1 MKQVIIMDKPAIKKF
16 AIWARN
22 KLIAD
27 TKYRAGLVG
36 VTETAVAEPLP
47 QSNENVQFFDVGLP
61 QPYRIEDDAVTQRQR
76 FVAELNKET
85 AKQGSYTA
93 AYQTVVD
100 KVAYTWFNRLIA
112 VRYMEVN
119 DLLPSR
125 TRVLSSA
132 DGRAE
137 PQIVTSPFDAVLD
150 YSPAEQQQIV
160 TLKNDN
166 KLDEAFRLLFLKQ
179 CAALGDCLPRL
190 FEQVDDYMPLLLAL
204 SFTDKD
210 GVVCHLV
217 NDIPESD
224 WQDAVQIVGWLYQ
237 YYNTEP
243 KEQVF
248 ANLKKNIKI
257 SKENIPAAT
266 QLFTPD
272 WIVRYMVE
280 NSLGR
285 LWSEGHPDFDK
296 SEWKYYLDEAPQEPQ
311 VAQQLA
317 KLRKGYVALT
327 PEDIKCIDP
336 CMGSGHILA
345 YLFDVLM
352 QIYRSA
358 GYGDRDAAASIVEH
372 NLYGLDIDDRAAQ
385 MAYFV
390 VMMKGCH
397 YDSRFLRRHLNPH
410 VYAIQES
417 RELPQTAF
425 GYCGPEEPTARTLW
439 DTFKNAKEYGSILQ
453 PKVTLEELDKLEA
466 RLQEADSM
474 AGYGSLGVQG
484 LTYQLLDVMYPLID
498 QARMLVQK
506 YDVVV
511 TNPQYMGSSGMSAR
525 LSDYVKKV
533 YPDSKSDLFAVF
545 IEHGNEMVKR
555 AGFNCMV
562 TMQSW
567 MFLSSFEKMRVNAL
581 QTKTITNLMHMEN
594 MVMGIAFGTAVTVF
608 QNVAVH
614 GYKGTYNQIKLQDIE
629 NDVPKQFPIQGNR
642 FAQVSTD
649 NFSKI
654 PGSPVAYWATN
665 RLMKDFEDGVSL
677 SSYAEPK
684 QGMATMDNN
693 KYLRRWYEVE
703 IGKCCFHAQSLGD
716 AKESGKRWFPY
727 NKGGD
732 YRKWYGNFC
741 YLVNWEKDGEQLKA
755 DATELYGSYS
765 KRIYNTQFF
774 FKPSITW
781 SKISSGSFSV
791 RCISDGCL
799 FDVAGCSIF
808 VKENLYYYFAALLNS
823 KIVGAILRMISPTLN
838 YEVGH
843 IKALP
848 IIMEEN
854 KEKVVS
860 SLAQGCIELSQL
872 DWDAFET
879 AWDFQRHPLLPNGG
893 ITTLYGMK
901 VGKKAHIESLKSG
914 EACFSPVGDFIA
926 KDEEEGN
933 TEQGDRYEGIFARLK
948 KDDIRIQ
955 AMRQELGVD
964 LEEIPDGQYILLRR
978 NSCKKVPAFC
988 AYGMKKSDIVC
999 GDEIRNING
1008 KHYITVTIC
1017 PSDKMYDDFLNENS
1031 EGIEKTYGA
1040 TFNVENYD
1048 ESIQKSLQD
1057 KSIRCIESDIIYDR
1071 DFDTEFCDDLTNDYS
1086 ELLHKSKKYSYQREH
1101 RWILPDK
1108 HQVEKLLLKYQPLD
1122 DSAMQVDMCNKGDSY
1137 RFDVEFH
1144 FKKSVKI
1151 RDRYEIW
1158 QRECNDRFA
1167 KLKANEEELNRIFID
1182 IYGLQ
1187 DELTPE
1193 VEDKDVTVRRAD
1205 LGRDIRSLISYAVGC
1220 IFGRYSLDKPGLAY
1234 AGGDWNPDQ
1243 YHTFL
1248 PDADNVIPITDE
1260 EYFPDDLTGLFVAW
1274 VKKVFGAE
1282 SLEDNLAFIAKA
1294 LGTKG
1299 TSPRAVIRNYF
1310 LNGFYADH
1318 VKIYQKRPI
1327 YWLYDSGKQNG
1338 FKALI
1343 YMHRYNADTSGLVRA
1358 DYLYKMEQ
1366 VYESEIAR
1374 MDDAIAH
1381 GASRE
1386 VAQATKRKEK
1396 LVKQLKEC
1404 KDYDDRLGHI
1414 ALARIPID
1422 LDDGVKVN
1430 YEKVQTGADGKKQAI
1445 LAKI

>member
-1 MKQVIIMDKPAIKKF
+1 MDKPAIKKF

-36 VTETAVAEPLP
+36 VTETTVAEPLP
-47 QSNENVQFFDVGLP
+47 QSNETVQFFDVGLP
-61 QPYRIEDDAVTQRQR
+61 QPYRIEGDAVTQRQR

-150 YSPAEQQQIV
+150 YTPAEQQQIV
-160 TLKNDN
+160 ALKNDN

-257 SKENIPAAT
+257 SAENIPAAT

-296 SEWKYYLDEAPQEPQ
+296 SKWKYYLDEAPQEPQ

-317 KLRKGYVALT
+317 ELRKGYAALT

-358 GYGDRDAAASIVEH
+358 GYTDRDAAASIVEH

-397 YDSRFLRRHLNPH
+397 YDSRFLRRHLNPY

-417 RELPQTAF
+417 GELTTDALGRLGKQ
-425 GYCGPEEPTARTLW
+425 ESTARALL
-439 DTFKNAKEYGSILQ
+439 DGFKNAKEYGSILQ
-453 PKVTLEELDKLEA
+453 PKVTLAELDA
-466 RLQEADSM
+466 LQEQLREVDGASDM
-474 AGYGSLGVQG
+474 GNFTDQFVAG
-484 LTYQLLDVMYPLID
+484 QLLRVLCPLVE

-511 TNPQYMGSSGMSAR
+511 TNPPYMGGSGMNAR

-545 IEHGNEMVKR
+545 IERCAQMDKR
-555 AGFNCMV
+555 GGYQAMI
-562 TMQSW
+562 TQHAW
-567 MFLSSFEKMRVNAL
+567 MFLSSFEKLRAKLQLIDTVNMAHLGARGFDEIGGEVVQTTSFVMRSSH
-581 QTKTITNLMHMEN
+581 TK
-594 MVMGIAFGTAVTVF
+594 
-608 QNVAVH
+608 
-614 GYKGTYNQIKLQDIE
+614 GYKGTYCRLLDGESEKAKAEMFVGGE
-629 NDVPKQFPIQGNR
+629 NRYVTEQ
-642 FAQVSTD
+642 D

-654 PGSPVAYWATN
+654 PGSPVAYWASDTIN
-665 RLMKDFEDGVSL
+665 KLFSL
-677 SSYAEPK
+677 DAELKKYAEPRH
-684 QGMATMDNN
+684 GMSTGNN
-693 KYLRRWYEVE
+693 DLCLKLWHEVPNNEICFTAKNRDEFDKAGKKY
-703 IGKCCFHAQSLGD
+703 A
-716 AKESGKRWFPY
+716 PY
-727 NKGGD
+727 KKGGE
-732 YRKWYGNFC
+732 YRLWYGNNDYVIAYSATLRKRMESLSGYRASSTEYFFRPSINWSDVTSGKFGVRLSPNGFAFDGRGASMFC
-741 YLVNWEKDGEQLKA
+741 NEDIRFYLAALMSSKLASYFLDMLNPTLTFNIENIAAIPTIIDKEKKLDVDWKA
-755 DATELYGSYS
+755 EECYDCSKSDWDSFETSWDFAEHPLVKWSHDLWDAT
-765 KRIYNTQFF
+765 
-774 FKPSITW
+774 SI
-781 SKISSGSFSV
+781 
-791 RCISDGCL
+791 
-799 FDVAGCSIF
+799 
-808 VKENLYYYFAALLNS
+808 
-823 KIVGAILRMISPTLN
+823 
-838 YEVGH
+838 
-843 IKALP
+843 
-848 IIMEEN
+848 
-854 KEKVVS
+854 
-860 SLAQGCIELSQL
+860 
-872 DWDAFET
+872 
-879 AWDFQRHPLLPNGG
+879 
-893 ITTLYGMK
+893 
-901 VGKKAHIESLKSG
+901 
-914 EACFSPVGDFIA
+914 
-926 KDEEEGN
+926 
-933 TEQGDRYEGIFARLK
+933 
-948 KDDIRIQ
+948 
-955 AMRQELGVD
+955 
-964 LEEIPDGQYILLRR
+964 
-978 NSCKKVPAFC
+978 
-988 AYGMKKSDIVC
+988 
-999 GDEIRNING
+999 
-1008 KHYITVTIC
+1008 
-1017 PSDKMYDDFLNENS
+1017 
-1031 EGIEKTYGA
+1031 GA
-1040 TFNVENYD
+1040 TMAHYYHGERPEVSCPVELCYM
-1048 ESIQKSLQD
+1048 L
-1057 KSIRCIESDIIYDR
+1057 
-1071 DFDTEFCDDLTNDYS
+1071 
-1086 ELLHKSKKYSYQREH
+1086 
-1101 RWILPDK
+1101 
-1108 HQVEKLLLKYQPLD
+1108 
-1122 DSAMQVDMCNKGDSY
+1122 
-1137 RFDVEFH
+1137 
-1144 FKKSVKI
+1144 
-1151 RDRYEIW
+1151 W
-1158 QRECNDRFA
+1158 QGECNDRFA
-1167 KLKANEEELNRIFID
+1167 KLKANEEELNRIFIG

-1220 IFGRYSLDKPGLAY
+1220 IFGRYSLDQPSLAY

-1260 EYFPDDLTGLFVAW
+1260 EYFTDDLTGLFVAW
-1274 VKKVFGAE
+1274 VKKVFGAG

-1294 LGTKG
+1294 LGVKG

-1374 MDDAIAH
+1374 MDDAIAN

>member
-1 MKQVIIMDKPAIKKF
+1 MDKPAIKKF

-36 VTETAVAEPLP
+36 VTEAAVAEPLP
-47 QSNENVQFFDVGLP
+47 QSTETVQFFDVGLP
-61 QPYRIEDDAVTQRQR
+61 QPYRIEGDAVTQRQR

-85 AKQGSYTA
+85 AKRGSYTA

-137 PQIVTSPFDAVLD
+137 PQIVTNPFDAVLD
-150 YSPAEQQQIV
+150 YTPAEQQQIAA
-160 TLKNDN
+160 LKNDN
-166 KLDEAFRLLFLKQ
+166 KLDEVFRLLFLKQ

-190 FEQVDDYMPLLLAL
+190 FEQVDDYMPLLLAI

-296 SEWKYYLDEAPQEPQ
+296 SDWKYYLDEAPQEPQ

-317 KLRKGYVALT
+317 ELRKGYAALT

-410 VYAIQES
+410 VYAIRES
-417 RELPQTAF
+417 GELPQTAF

-498 QARMLVQK
+498 QARMLVQE

-511 TNPQYMGSSGMSAR
+511 TNPPYLGVSTTKEK
-525 LSDYVKKV
+525 LNKYVKDNYCDAKE
-533 YPDSKSDLFAVF
+533 DLYLVF
-545 IEHGNEMVKR
+545 IEKCNKLCKR
-555 AGFNCMV
+555 NRFQAMI
-562 TMQSW
+562 TQHSW
-567 MFLSSFEKMRVNAL
+567 MFLSRSEKLRLKVQDNLIISMAHLGARAFEEIGGEVVQTTSFIL
-581 QTKTITNLMHMEN
+581 QKSKIEDY
-594 MVMGIAFGTAVTVF
+594 VGR
-608 QNVAVH
+608 
-614 GYKGTYNQIKLQDIE
+614 YKRLVSPTTQDGKE
-629 NDVPKQFPIQGNR
+629 QLFLNHDFYDFKQSNCK
-642 FAQVSTD
+642 
-649 NFSKI
+649 KI
-654 PGSPVAYWATN
+654 PGEPIVYWISDNFINNFTQKSFNDVVDSRVGLDTGNNEKFLRLWFEPNYQQVEFNATSAE
-665 RLMKDFEDGVSL
+665 RLQSIPGK
-677 SSYAEPK
+677 
-684 QGMATMDNN
+684 
-693 KYLRRWYEVE
+693 KYVP
-703 IGKCCFHAQSLGD
+703 HT
-716 AKESGKRWFPY
+716 
-727 NKGGD
+727 KGGE
-732 YRKWYGNFC
+732 YRKWYGNLEYVIAFDSLN
-741 YLVNWEKDGEQLKA
+741 YSLLMESGNHLPSRQFYFLEGMNW
-755 DATELYGSYS
+755 TRVSS
-765 KRIYNTQFF
+765 KFA
-774 FKPSITW
+774 
-781 SKISSGSFSV
+781 V
-791 RCISDGCL
+791 RYTP
-799 FDVAGCSIF
+799 AGMVFNSACPTVF
-808 VKENLYYYFAALLNS
+808 VKEKLEKYTLALLNTCVV
-823 KIVGAILRMISPTLN
+823 KFYLDLLSPTIN
-838 YEVGH
+838 FQVGDVGKVPYLYRQDLLER
-843 IKALP
+843 IDYLTE
-848 IIMEEN
+848 IIIGIS
-854 KEKVVS
+854 KK
-860 SLAQGCIELSQL
+860 
-872 DWDAFET
+872 DWDSFET
-879 AWDFQRHPLLPNGG
+879 SWDFAEHPLV
-893 ITTLYGMK
+893 K
-901 VGKKAHIESLKSG
+901 WSH
-914 EACFSPVGDFIA
+914 
-926 KDEEEGN
+926 
-933 TEQGDRYEGIFARLK
+933 
-948 KDDIRIQ
+948 
-955 AMRQELGVD
+955 D
-964 LEEIPDGQYILLRR
+964 LWDCTSI
-978 NSCKKVPAFC
+978 
-988 AYGMKKSDIVC
+988 
-999 GDEIRNING
+999 
-1008 KHYITVTIC
+1008 
-1017 PSDKMYDDFLNENS
+1017 
-1031 EGIEKTYGA
+1031 GA
-1040 TFNVENYD
+1040 TMAHYYHGEQPEASCPVELCY
-1048 ESIQKSLQD
+1048 
-1057 KSIRCIESDIIYDR
+1057 
-1071 DFDTEFCDDLTNDYS
+1071 
-1086 ELLHKSKKYSYQREH
+1086 LL
-1101 RWILPDK
+1101 
-1108 HQVEKLLLKYQPLD
+1108 
-1122 DSAMQVDMCNKGDSY
+1122 
-1137 RFDVEFH
+1137 
-1144 FKKSVKI
+1144 
-1151 RDRYEIW
+1151 W
-1158 QRECNDRFA
+1158 QGECNDRFA

-1243 YHTFL
+1243 YQTFT

-1274 VKKVFGAE
+1274 VKKVFGAD

-1343 YMHRYNADTSGLVRA
+1343 YMHRYNADTSGTVRA

-1381 GASRE
+1381 GTGRE

-1430 YEKVQTGADGKKQAI
+1430 YEKVQTAVDGKKLAI

>member
-1 MKQVIIMDKPAIKKF
+1 MDKPAIKKF
-16 AIWARN
+16 AVWARN

-36 VTETAVAEPLP
+36 VTETAVVEPLP
-47 QSNENVQFFDVGLP
+47 QSNETVQFFDVGLP
-61 QPYRIEDDAVTQRQR
+61 QPYHIEGDAVTQRQR

-93 AYQTVVD
+93 VYQTVVD

-150 YSPAEQQQIV
+150 YTPAEQQQIV

-166 KLDEAFRLLFLKQ
+166 KLDEAFQLLFLKQ

-224 WQDAVQIVGWLYQ
+224 WLEEDNKGGAVQIVGWLYQ

-257 SKENIPAAT
+257 SAENIPAAT

-285 LWSEGHPDFDK
+285 LWSEGHPNFDK
-296 SEWKYYLDEAPQEPQ
+296 SNWKYYLDEAPQEPQ

-317 KLRKGYVALT
+317 ELRKGYAALT

-358 GYGDRDAAASIVEH
+358 GYTDRDAAASIVEH

-390 VMMKGCH
+390 VMMKGCQ

-417 RELPQTAF
+417 GELTTDALGRLGKQ
-425 GYCGPEEPTARTLW
+425 ESTARVLL
-439 DTFKNAKEYGSILQ
+439 DGFKNAKEYGSILQ
-453 PKVTLEELDKLEA
+453 PKVTLAELDA
-466 RLQEADSM
+466 LQEQLREVGGASDV
-474 AGYGSLGVQG
+474 GSL
-484 LTYQLLDVMYPLID
+484 TDQLVAGQIVNVLYPLIE
-498 QARMLVQK
+498 QAWMLVQK

-511 TNPQYMGSSGMSAR
+511 TNPPYMGGSGMNAR
-525 LSDYVKKV
+525 LSDYVKKY
-533 YPDSKSDLFAVF
+533 YPDSKNDLFAVF

-608 QNVAVH
+608 QNAAVH

-629 NDVPKQFPIQGNR
+629 NDVPKQFPVSGNR

-649 NFSKI
+649 NFFKI
-654 PGSPVAYWATN
+654 PGSPVAYGLSQQMLLPYSIHEKLLGEVAAPCAGLAT
-665 RLMKDFEDGVSL
+665 G
-677 SSYAEPK
+677 
-684 QGMATMDNN
+684 DNN
-693 KYLRRWYEVE
+693 IFQRIWYEVKFSN
-703 IGKCCFHAQSLGD
+703 IGFGVLDVRETENRNEKWYPCNS
-716 AKESGKRWFPY
+716 
-727 NKGGD
+727 GGD
-732 YRKWYGNFC
+732 FRKWSTDDRMI
-741 YLVNWEKDGEQLKA
+741 VNWQNNGKEIKAFKNAAGKLAARPQNTQWYFKEGLTWNKLSSSKFAVKYKRTGFIFDDTSRSAFPHDGENLNYLIGLLCSNVTFEYLKA
-755 DATELYGSYS
+755 LNPTMSFTNGDLV
-765 KRIYNTQFF
+765 RI
-774 FKPSITW
+774 PITV
-781 SKISSGSFSV
+781 S
-791 RCISDGCL
+791 
-799 FDVAGCSIF
+799 
-808 VKENLYYYFAALLNS
+808 
-823 KIVGAILRMISPTLN
+823 
-838 YEVGH
+838 
-843 IKALP
+843 
-848 IIMEEN
+848 
-854 KEKVVS
+854 KEKTEGIANTVENNI
-860 SLAQGCIELSQL
+860 SLSKS
-872 DWDAFET
+872 DWDSFET
-879 AWDFQRHPLLPNGG
+879 SWNFKKHPLLP
-893 ITTLYGMK
+893 
-901 VGKKAHIESLKSG
+901 
-914 EACFSPVGDFIA
+914 
-926 KDEEEGN
+926 
-933 TEQGDRYEGIFARLK
+933 
-948 KDDIRIQ
+948 
-955 AMRQELGVD
+955 ELPLGSECVFRD
-964 LEEIPDGQYILLRR
+964 
-978 NSCKKVPAFC
+978 A
-988 AYGMKKSDIVC
+988 
-999 GDEIRNING
+999 NG
-1008 KHYITVTIC
+1008 KMGSASVTSIA
-1017 PSDKMYDDFLNENS
+1017 L
-1031 EGIEKTYGA
+1031 A
-1040 TFNVENYD
+1040 D
-1048 ESIQKSLQD
+1048 EYA
-1057 KSIRCIESDIIYDR
+1057 RWES
-1071 DFDTEFCDDLTNDYS
+1071 
-1086 ELLHKSKKYSYQREH
+1086 
-1101 RWILPDK
+1101 
-1108 HQVEKLLLKYQPLD
+1108 
-1122 DSAMQVDMCNKGDSY
+1122 
-1137 RFDVEFH
+1137 
-1144 FKKSVKI
+1144 
-1151 RDRYEIW
+1151 
-1158 QRECNDRFA
+1158 ECNQRFNQ
-1167 KLKANEEELNRIFID
+1167 LKANEEELNRIFID

-1205 LGRDIRSLISYAVGC
+1205 LTREIKSLLSYAVGC
-1220 IFGRYSLDKPGLAY
+1220 MFGRYSLDVDGLAY
-1234 AGGDWNPDQ
+1234 AGGKWDDSK
-1243 YHTFL
+1243 YTTFI
-1248 PDADNVIPITDE
+1248 PDADNVLPITDE
-1260 EYFPDDLTGLFVAW
+1260 EYFTDDIVGRFVEF
-1274 VKKVFGAE
+1274 VKVVYGTDT
-1282 SLEDNLAFIAKA
+1282 LEDNLAFIAKA
-1294 LGTKG
+1294 LGVKG

-1430 YEKVQTGADGKKQAI
+1430 YDKVQTGADGKKQAI

>member
-1 MKQVIIMDKPAIKKF
+1 M
-16 AIWARN
+16 
-22 KLIAD
+22 
-27 TKYRAGLVG
+27 
-36 VTETAVAEPLP
+36 
-47 QSNENVQFFDVGLP
+47 
-61 QPYRIEDDAVTQRQR
+61 
-76 FVAELNKET
+76 
-85 AKQGSYTA
+85 
-93 AYQTVVD
+93 
-100 KVAYTWFNRLIA
+100 
-112 VRYMEVN
+112 
-119 DLLPSR
+119 
-125 TRVLSSA
+125 
-132 DGRAE
+132 
-137 PQIVTSPFDAVLD
+137 LD
-150 YSPAEQQQIV
+150 YTPAEQQQIV

-257 SKENIPAAT
+257 SAENIPAAT

-317 KLRKGYVALT
+317 ELRKGYAALT

-358 GYGDRDAAASIVEH
+358 GYTDRDAAAGIVEH

-397 YDSRFLRRHLNPH
+397 YDSRFLRRHLKPH

-417 RELPQTAF
+417 GELTTDAL
-425 GYCGPEEPTARTLW
+425 GRLGKHESTARALL
-439 DTFKNAKEYGSILQ
+439 DGFKNAKEYGSILQ
-453 PKVTLEELDKLEA
+453 PKVTLTELDA
-466 RLQEADSM
+466 LQEQLREVDGASDMGSFTDQFV
-474 AGYGSLGVQG
+474 AG
-484 LTYQLLDVMYPLID
+484 QLLRVLCPLVE

-511 TNPQYMGSSGMSAR
+511 TNPPYMGGSGMNAR

-545 IEHGNEMVKR
+545 IERCAQMDKR
-555 AGFNCMV
+555 GGYQAMI
-562 TMQSW
+562 TQHAW
-567 MFLSSFEKMRVNAL
+567 MFLSSFEKLREKMML
-581 QTKTITNLMHMEN
+581 TETIN
-594 MVMGIAFGTAVTVF
+594 MAHLGARAFEEIGGEVVQATAFVRCANHVE
-608 QNVAVH
+608 
-614 GYKGTYNQIKLQDIE
+614 GYKGTYCRLIE
-629 NDVPKQFPIQGNR
+629 PTSQQGKEDMFLAEKKRYIVSEGRFKSTPKYRYIYWIGSDELWKHVPFSSE
-642 FAQVSTD
+642 FASGGRNKTHNNEKYVREWWE
-649 NFSKI
+649 
-654 PGSPVAYWATN
+654 P
-665 RLMKDFEDGVSL
+665 L
-677 SSYAEPK
+677 SS
-684 QGMATMDNN
+684 
-693 KYLRRWYEVE
+693 
-703 IGKCCFHAQSLGD
+703 
-716 AKESGKRWFPY
+716 AKWVLY
-727 NKGGD
+727 MNGGN
-732 YRKWYGNFC
+732 YRKWYGN
-741 YLVNWEKDGEQLKA
+741 LTEVVNWTDEAKKEYASHGGLVADKA
-755 DATELYGSYS
+755 VNSYGISWNGICGDLYGFRLKPIGIPFSSSSPTIVNYS
-765 KRIYNTQFF
+765 NT
-774 FKPSITW
+774 PPYLAL
-781 SKISSGSFSV
+781 G
-791 RCISDGCL
+791 
-799 FDVAGCSIF
+799 
-808 VKENLYYYFAALLNS
+808 LLNT
-823 KIVGAILRMISPTLN
+823 KVGAAVLSALNPTLQLN
-838 YEVGH
+838 VGEVLDSPLE
-843 IKALP
+843 IPKEPSKVFEKSL
-848 IIMEEN
+848 EN
-854 KEKVVS
+854 VT
-860 SLAQGCIELSQL
+860 LSKL
-872 DWDAFET
+872 DWNAYET
-879 AWDFQRHPLLPNGG
+879 AVDFHRNPLLRNVST
-893 ITTLYGMK
+893 ISEAFAQW
-901 VGKKAHIESLKSG
+901 KAE
-914 EACFSPVGDFIA
+914 
-926 KDEEEGN
+926 
-933 TEQGDRYEGIFARLK
+933 
-948 KDDIRIQ
+948 
-955 AMRQELGVD
+955 
-964 LEEIPDGQYILLRR
+964 
-978 NSCKKVPAFC
+978 
-988 AYGMKKSDIVC
+988 
-999 GDEIRNING
+999 
-1008 KHYITVTIC
+1008 
-1017 PSDKMYDDFLNENS
+1017 
-1031 EGIEKTYGA
+1031 
-1040 TFNVENYD
+1040 
-1048 ESIQKSLQD
+1048 
-1057 KSIRCIESDIIYDR
+1057 
-1071 DFDTEFCDDLTNDYS
+1071 CDD
-1086 ELLHKSKKYSYQREH
+1086 
-1101 RWILPDK
+1101 
-1108 HQVEKLLLKYQPLD
+1108 
-1122 DSAMQVDMCNKGDSY
+1122 
-1137 RFDVEFH
+1137 RFN
-1144 FKKSVKI
+1144 
-1151 RDRYEIW
+1151 R
-1158 QRECNDRFA
+1158 
-1167 KLKANEEELNRIFID
+1167 LKANEEELNRIFID

-1205 LGRDIRSLISYAVGC
+1205 LTREIKSLLSYAVGC
-1220 IFGRYSLDKPGLAY
+1220 MFGRYSLDVDGLAY
-1234 AGGDWNPDQ
+1234 ADGKWDDSK
-1243 YHTFL
+1243 YTTFI
-1248 PDADNVIPITDE
+1248 PDADNVLPITDE
-1260 EYFPDDLTGLFVAW
+1260 EYFTDDIVGRFVEF
-1274 VKKVFGAE
+1274 VKVVYGTDT
-1282 SLEDNLAFIAKA
+1282 LEDNLAFIAKA

-1430 YEKVQTGADGKKQAI
+1430 YDKVQTGADGKKQAI

>member
-1 MKQVIIMDKPAIKKF
+1 MDKPAIKKF
-16 AIWARN
+16 AIWARK

-47 QSNENVQFFDVGLP
+47 QSNETVQFFDVGLP
-61 QPYRIEDDAVTQRQR
+61 QPYRIEGDAVAQRQR

-125 TRVLSSA
+125 TRVLSST

-179 CAALGDCLPRL
+179 CAALGDCLSRL

-257 SKENIPAAT
+257 SAENIPAAT

-317 KLRKGYVALT
+317 ELRKGYAALT

-358 GYGDRDAAASIVEH
+358 GYTDRDAAASIVEH

-417 RELPQTAF
+417 GELTNDALGRLGKQ
-425 GYCGPEEPTARTLW
+425 ESTARALL
-439 DTFKNAKEYGSILQ
+439 DGFKNAKEYGSILQ
-453 PKVTLEELDKLEA
+453 PKVTLAELDA
-466 RLQEADSM
+466 LQEQLREVDGASDMGSFTDQFV
-474 AGYGSLGVQG
+474 AG
-484 LTYQLLDVMYPLID
+484 QLLRVLCPLVE

-511 TNPQYMGSSGMSAR
+511 TNPPYMGGSGMNAR
-525 LSDYVKKV
+525 LSDYVKKY

-545 IEHGNEMVKR
+545 IERCAQMDKR
-555 AGFNCMV
+555 GGYQAMI
-562 TMQSW
+562 TQHAW
-567 MFLSSFEKMRVNAL
+567 MFLSSFEKLRAKLQLIDTVNMAHLGARGFDEIGGEVVQTTSFVMRSSH
-581 QTKTITNLMHMEN
+581 TK
-594 MVMGIAFGTAVTVF
+594 
-608 QNVAVH
+608 
-614 GYKGTYNQIKLQDIE
+614 GYKGTYCRLIDGDSEKAKADMF
-629 NDVPKQFPIQGNR
+629 VSSKNR
-642 FAQVSTD
+642 YVAEQD

-654 PGSPVAYWATN
+654 PGSPVAYWISDALLKCFETGT
-665 RLMKDFEDGVSL
+665 LMIDLAK
-677 SSYAEPK
+677 PR
-684 QGMATMDNN
+684 QGMSTCDVNRFTKM
-693 KYLRRWYEVE
+693 WQEVSVKKTNLLNGRN
-703 IGKCCFHAQSLGD
+703 IGGWV
-716 AKESGKRWFPY
+716 RY
-727 NKGGD
+727 NKGGNF
-732 YRKWYGNFC
+732 RKWYGNKE
-741 YLVNWEKDGEQLKA
+741 YVVYWGEKGE
-755 DATELYGSYS
+755 ELINNNALLRNREVYFLPF
-765 KRIYNTQFF
+765 IAWT
-774 FKPSITW
+774 
-781 SKISSGSFSV
+781 KISSGGTGF
-791 RCISDGCL
+791 RLFEENFL
-799 FDVAGCSIF
+799 FDGAGGSLF
-808 VKENLYYYFAALLNS
+808 LESSTVTTEYLLALLNS
-823 KIVGAILRMISPTLN
+823 RVVTKILDIISPTLN
-838 YEVGH
+838 FNENH
-843 IKALP
+843 IAAIP
-848 IIMEEN
+848 VIVCEER
-854 KEKVVS
+854 KQREIGFVTDE
-860 SLAQGCIELSQL
+860 CISLSQS
-872 DWDAFET
+872 DWDSFET
-879 AWDFQRHPLLPNGG
+879 SWDFAEHPLV
-893 ITTLYGMK
+893 K
-901 VGKKAHIESLKSG
+901 WSH
-914 EACFSPVGDFIA
+914 
-926 KDEEEGN
+926 
-933 TEQGDRYEGIFARLK
+933 
-948 KDDIRIQ
+948 
-955 AMRQELGVD
+955 D
-964 LEEIPDGQYILLRR
+964 LWDATSI
-978 NSCKKVPAFC
+978 
-988 AYGMKKSDIVC
+988 
-999 GDEIRNING
+999 
-1008 KHYITVTIC
+1008 
-1017 PSDKMYDDFLNENS
+1017 
-1031 EGIEKTYGA
+1031 GA
-1040 TFNVENYD
+1040 TMAYYYHGERPEVSCPVELCYM
-1048 ESIQKSLQD
+1048 L
-1057 KSIRCIESDIIYDR
+1057 
-1071 DFDTEFCDDLTNDYS
+1071 
-1086 ELLHKSKKYSYQREH
+1086 
-1101 RWILPDK
+1101 
-1108 HQVEKLLLKYQPLD
+1108 
-1122 DSAMQVDMCNKGDSY
+1122 
-1137 RFDVEFH
+1137 
-1144 FKKSVKI
+1144 
-1151 RDRYEIW
+1151 W
-1158 QRECNDRFA
+1158 QGECNDRFA
-1167 KLKANEEELNRIFID
+1167 KLKANEEELNRIFIG

-1193 VEDKDVTVRRAD
+1193 VEEKDVTVRRAD
-1205 LGRDIRSLISYAVGC
+1205 LARDIRSLISYAVGC
-1220 IFGRYSLDKPGLAY
+1220 IFGRYSLDQPGLAY

-1274 VKKVFGAE
+1274 VKKVFGAD

-1374 MDDAIAH
+1374 MDDAIAN
-1381 GASRE
+1381 GTSRE

-1422 LDDGVKVN
+1422 LDDGVKLN
-1430 YEKVQTGADGKKQAI
+1430 YEKVQTGVDGRKQEI
-1445 LAKI
+1445 LVKL

>member
-1 MKQVIIMDKPAIKKF
+1 MDKPAIKKF

-36 VTETAVAEPLP
+36 VTETTVAEPLP
-47 QSNENVQFFDVGLP
+47 QSNETVQFFDVGLP
-61 QPYRIEDDAVTQRQR
+61 QPYRIEGDAVTQRQR

-150 YSPAEQQQIV
+150 YTPAEQQQIV
-160 TLKNDN
+160 ALKNDN

-257 SKENIPAAT
+257 SAENIPAAT

-311 VAQQLA
+311 VVQQLA
-317 KLRKGYVALT
+317 ELRKGYAALT

-358 GYGDRDAAASIVEH
+358 GYTDRDAAASIVEH

-390 VMMKGCH
+390 VMMKGCQ

-417 RELPQTAF
+417 GELSQTAF

-439 DTFKNAKEYGSILQ
+439 DTFRNAKEYGSILQ

-466 RLQEADSM
+466 RLQEADRM

-511 TNPQYMGSSGMSAR
+511 TNPPYMGGSGMNAR

-533 YPDSKSDLFAVF
+533 YPDSKSDLFACF
-545 IEHGNEMVKR
+545 MERADAFVKENR
-555 AGFNCMV
+555 FTSLI
-562 TMQSW
+562 TMESW
-567 MFLSSFEKMRVNAL
+567 MFLSSFEKLRDKVNL
-581 QTKTITNLMHMEN
+581 NKTIVN
-594 MVMGIAFGTAVTVF
+594 MVHMPYLGKGGTSLGINFGTAAVVMKKGHIRNYAAQYEYTVYYECDEE
-608 QNVAVH
+608 
-614 GYKGTYNQIKLQDIE
+614 G
-629 NDVPKQFPIQGNR
+629 VPFVFPTKNERWKTATQE
-642 FAQVSTD
+642 

-654 PGSPVAYWATN
+654 PGSPVAYWASDTIN
-665 RLMKDFEDGVSL
+665 KLFSL
-677 SSYAEPK
+677 DAELKKYAEPRH
-684 QGMATMDNN
+684 GMSTGNN
-693 KYLRRWYEVE
+693 DLCLKLWHEVPNNEICFTAKNRDEFDKAGKKY
-703 IGKCCFHAQSLGD
+703 A
-716 AKESGKRWFPY
+716 PY
-727 NKGGD
+727 KKGGE
-732 YRKWYGNFC
+732 YRLWYGNNDYVIAYSATLRKRMESLSGYRASSTEYFFRPSINWSDVTSGKFGVRLSPNGFAFDGRGASMFC
-741 YLVNWEKDGEQLKA
+741 NEDIRFYLAALMSSKLASYFLDMLNPTLTFNIENIAAIPTIIDKEKKLDVDWKA
-755 DATELYGSYS
+755 EECYDCSKSDWDSFETSWDFAEHPLVKWSHDLWDAT
-765 KRIYNTQFF
+765 
-774 FKPSITW
+774 SI
-781 SKISSGSFSV
+781 
-791 RCISDGCL
+791 
-799 FDVAGCSIF
+799 
-808 VKENLYYYFAALLNS
+808 
-823 KIVGAILRMISPTLN
+823 
-838 YEVGH
+838 
-843 IKALP
+843 
-848 IIMEEN
+848 
-854 KEKVVS
+854 
-860 SLAQGCIELSQL
+860 
-872 DWDAFET
+872 
-879 AWDFQRHPLLPNGG
+879 
-893 ITTLYGMK
+893 
-901 VGKKAHIESLKSG
+901 
-914 EACFSPVGDFIA
+914 
-926 KDEEEGN
+926 
-933 TEQGDRYEGIFARLK
+933 
-948 KDDIRIQ
+948 
-955 AMRQELGVD
+955 
-964 LEEIPDGQYILLRR
+964 
-978 NSCKKVPAFC
+978 
-988 AYGMKKSDIVC
+988 
-999 GDEIRNING
+999 
-1008 KHYITVTIC
+1008 
-1017 PSDKMYDDFLNENS
+1017 
-1031 EGIEKTYGA
+1031 GA
-1040 TFNVENYD
+1040 TMAHYYHGERPEVSCPVELCYM
-1048 ESIQKSLQD
+1048 L
-1057 KSIRCIESDIIYDR
+1057 
-1071 DFDTEFCDDLTNDYS
+1071 
-1086 ELLHKSKKYSYQREH
+1086 
-1101 RWILPDK
+1101 
-1108 HQVEKLLLKYQPLD
+1108 
-1122 DSAMQVDMCNKGDSY
+1122 
-1137 RFDVEFH
+1137 
-1144 FKKSVKI
+1144 
-1151 RDRYEIW
+1151 W
-1158 QRECNDRFA
+1158 QGECNDRFA
-1167 KLKANEEELNRIFID
+1167 KLKANEEELNRIFIG

-1220 IFGRYSLDKPGLAY
+1220 IFGRYSLDQPSLAY

-1260 EYFPDDLTGLFVAW
+1260 EYFTDDLTGLFVAW
-1274 VKKVFGAE
+1274 VKKVFDAG

-1294 LGTKG
+1294 LGVKG

-1374 MDDAIAH
+1374 MDDAIAN

-1430 YEKVQTGADGKKQAI
+1430 YDKVQTGADGKKQAI

>member
-1 MKQVIIMDKPAIKKF
+1 MDKPAIKKF
-16 AIWARN
+16 AVWARN

-47 QSNENVQFFDVGLP
+47 QSTETVQFFDVGLP
-61 QPYRIEDDAVTQRQR
+61 QPYRIEGDAVAQRQR

-257 SKENIPAAT
+257 SAENIPAAT

-317 KLRKGYVALT
+317 ELRKGYAALT

-417 RELPQTAF
+417 GELTTDALGRLGKQ
-425 GYCGPEEPTARTLW
+425 ESTARALL
-439 DTFKNAKEYGSILQ
+439 DGFKNAKEYGSILQ
-453 PKVTLEELDKLEA
+453 PKVTLAELDA
-466 RLQEADSM
+466 LQEQLREVDGASDM
-474 AGYGSLGVQG
+474 GSL
-484 LTYQLLDVMYPLID
+484 TDQLVAGQIVNVLYPLVE

-511 TNPQYMGSSGMSAR
+511 TNPPYMGASGMNAR
-525 LSDYVKKV
+525 LSDYVKKY

-608 QNVAVH
+608 QNAAVH

-629 NDVPKQFPIQGNR
+629 NDVPKQFPVQGNR

-654 PGSPVAYWATN
+654 PGSPVAYWVRNEKLFKVGTPLEQIAN
-665 RLMKDFEDGVSL
+665 PR
-677 SSYAEPK
+677 
-684 QGMATMDNN
+684 QGMKTLDND
-693 KYLRRWYEVE
+693 KFIRIWHE
-703 IGKCCFHAQSLGD
+703 IEIEKAKFDCTSLEE
-716 AKESGKRWFPY
+716 AKKSGAKWFPL
-727 NKGGD
+727 NHGGEF
-732 YRKWYGNFC
+732 RKYYGNNFE
-741 YLVNWEKDGEQLKA
+741 LVNWENDGFEMKSLAIK
-755 DATELYGSYS
+755 
-765 KRIYNTQFF
+765 KYN
-774 FKPSITW
+774 SITRTITNLNSYFKEGITW
-781 SKISSGSFSV
+781 TVISSASTSFRRYGKGFMFSNSGQ
-791 RCISDGCL
+791 CIVPVTPELLDYLTG
-799 FDVAGCSIF
+799 
-808 VKENLYYYFAALLNS
+808 LLNS
-823 KIVGAILRMISPTLN
+823 KIVRYILSILSPTLGFESG
-838 YEVGH
+838 YLKK
-843 IKALP
+843 IP
-848 IIMEEN
+848 IRIDAERRTNVEELTRAN
-854 KEKVVS
+854 IGKEKS
-860 SLAQGCIELSQL
+860 

-879 AWDFQRHPLLPNGG
+879 SWDFKRHPL
-893 ITTLYGMK
+893 
-901 VGKKAHIESLKSG
+901 V
-914 EACFSPVGDFIA
+914 
-926 KDEEEGN
+926 
-933 TEQGDRYEGIFARLK
+933 
-948 KDDIRIQ
+948 
-955 AMRQELGVD
+955 
-964 LEEIPDGQYILLRR
+964 
-978 NSCKKVPAFC
+978 
-988 AYGMKKSDIVC
+988 
-999 GDEIRNING
+999 
-1008 KHYITVTIC
+1008 
-1017 PSDKMYDDFLNENS
+1017 
-1031 EGIEKTYGA
+1031 
-1040 TFNVENYD
+1040 
-1048 ESIQKSLQD
+1048 
-1057 KSIRCIESDIIYDR
+1057 
-1071 DFDTEFCDDLTNDYS
+1071 
-1086 ELLHKSKKYSYQREH
+1086 
-1101 RWILPDK
+1101 
-1108 HQVEKLLLKYQPLD
+1108 
-1122 DSAMQVDMCNKGDSY
+1122 
-1137 RFDVEFH
+1137 
-1144 FKKSVKI
+1144 
-1151 RDRYEIW
+1151 
-1158 QRECNDRFA
+1158 
-1167 KLKANEEELNRIFID
+1167 
-1182 IYGLQ
+1182 
-1187 DELTPE
+1187 
-1193 VEDKDVTVRRAD
+1193 
-1205 LGRDIRSLISYAVGC
+1205 
-1220 IFGRYSLDKPGLAY
+1220 
-1234 AGGDWNPDQ
+1234 
-1243 YHTFL
+1243 
-1248 PDADNVIPITDE
+1248 
-1260 EYFPDDLTGLFVAW
+1260 
-1274 VKKVFGAE
+1274 
-1282 SLEDNLAFIAKA
+1282 
-1294 LGTKG
+1294 
-1299 TSPRAVIRNYF
+1299 
-1310 LNGFYADH
+1310 
-1318 VKIYQKRPI
+1318 
-1327 YWLYDSGKQNG
+1327 
-1338 FKALI
+1338 
-1343 YMHRYNADTSGLVRA
+1343 
-1358 DYLYKMEQ
+1358 
-1366 VYESEIAR
+1366 
-1374 MDDAIAH
+1374 
-1381 GASRE
+1381 
-1386 VAQATKRKEK
+1386 
-1396 LVKQLKEC
+1396 
-1404 KDYDDRLGHI
+1404 
-1414 ALARIPID
+1414 
-1422 LDDGVKVN
+1422 
-1430 YEKVQTGADGKKQAI
+1430 
-1445 LAKI
+1445 

>member
-1 MKQVIIMDKPAIKKF
+1 MDKPAIKKF
-16 AIWARN
+16 AVWARN

-36 VTETAVAEPLP
+36 VTESTVAEPLP
-47 QSNENVQFFDVGLP
+47 QSNETVQFFDVGLP
-61 QPYRIEDDAVTQRQR
+61 QPYRIEGDAVTQRQR

-100 KVAYTWFNRLIA
+100 KVTYTWFNRLIA

-137 PQIVTSPFDAVLD
+137 PQIVTTPFDAVLD
-150 YSPAEQQQIV
+150 YTPAEQQQIV

-166 KLDEAFRLLFLKQ
+166 KLDEVFRLLFLKQ

-257 SKENIPAAT
+257 SAENIPAAT

-285 LWSEGHPDFDK
+285 LWSDGHPDFNK

-317 KLRKGYVALT
+317 ELRKGYAALT
-327 PEDIKCIDP
+327 PENIKCIDP

-358 GYGDRDAAASIVEH
+358 GYTDRDAAASIVEH

-397 YDSRFLRRHLNPH
+397 YDSRFVRRHLNPH

-417 RELPQTAF
+417 GELTTNALGRLGKQ
-425 GYCGPEEPTARTLW
+425 ESTARALL
-439 DTFKNAKEYGSILQ
+439 DGFKNAKEYGSILQ
-453 PKVTLEELDKLEA
+453 PKVTLAELDA
-466 RLQEADSM
+466 LQEQLREVDGASDM
-474 AGYGSLGVQG
+474 GSL
-484 LTYQLLDVMYPLID
+484 TDQLVAGQIVNVLYPLIE

-511 TNPQYMGSSGMSAR
+511 TNPPYMGASNMNPR
-525 LSDYVKKV
+525 LNDFIKNH
-533 YPDSKSDLFAVF
+533 YPDYKSDFFSAF
-545 IEHGNEMVKR
+545 IVRGSEMTKPEGYCGYFTPYV
-555 AGFNCMV
+555 
-562 TMQSW
+562 W
-567 MFLSSFEKMRVNAL
+567 MFIQSYEKLREYLYTNATIETLIQFEYSAFEEATVPVCTFAFKNSHVSKKGCYLRLVDFRGGMEVQR
-581 QTKTITNLMHMEN
+581 QKTLEA
-594 MVMGIAFGTAVTVF
+594 IANHNCGFYYE
-608 QNVAVH
+608 QN
-614 GYKGTYNQIKLQDIE
+614 
-629 NDVPKQFPIQGNR
+629 
-642 FAQVSTD
+642 TD

-654 PGSPVAYWATN
+654 PGSPVAYWVSNSIYDA
-665 RLMKDFEDGVSL
+665 FESGIPLKNFADL
-677 SSYAEPK
+677 R
-684 QGMATMDNN
+684 QGMSTANNDLFLRLWFEVSEDNIS
-693 KYLRRWYEVE
+693 YHSETTQQA
-703 IGKCCFHAQSLGD
+703 I
-716 AKESGKRWFPY
+716 ESKKKWFPHT
-727 NKGGD
+727 KGGGA
-732 YRKWYGNFC
+732 RKWYGNNDYIVNWYNDGEEIRNYPGSAPRSTQYYFREGLSWSTLSSGFISFRYEPKGFTMNTKGSIC
-741 YLVNWEKDGEQLKA
+741 YLKKA
-755 DATELYGSYS
+755 DLQNYICG
-765 KRIYNTQFF
+765 
-774 FKPSITW
+774 
-781 SKISSGSFSV
+781 
-791 RCISDGCL
+791 
-799 FDVAGCSIF
+799 
-808 VKENLYYYFAALLNS
+808 LLNS
-823 KIVGAILRMISPTLN
+823 KPTMSFLELLAPTLD
-838 YEVGH
+838 YSQGPVG
-843 IKALP
+843 KVPVLLDA
-848 IIMEEN
+848 EN
-854 KEKVVS
+854 KKKV
-860 SLAQGCIELSQL
+860 ELGTLENIKLSKE
-872 DWDAFET
+872 DWDSFET
-879 AWDFQRHPLLPNGG
+879 SWDYKKHPLLRNVST
-893 ITTLYGMK
+893 I
-901 VGKKAHIESLKSG
+901 S
-914 EACFSPVGDFIA
+914 EAFTQWQ
-926 KDEEEGN
+926 
-933 TEQGDRYEGIFARLK
+933 TE
-948 KDDIRIQ
+948 
-955 AMRQELGVD
+955 
-964 LEEIPDGQYILLRR
+964 
-978 NSCKKVPAFC
+978 
-988 AYGMKKSDIVC
+988 
-999 GDEIRNING
+999 
-1008 KHYITVTIC
+1008 
-1017 PSDKMYDDFLNENS
+1017 
-1031 EGIEKTYGA
+1031 
-1040 TFNVENYD
+1040 
-1048 ESIQKSLQD
+1048 
-1057 KSIRCIESDIIYDR
+1057 
-1071 DFDTEFCDDLTNDYS
+1071 CDD
-1086 ELLHKSKKYSYQREH
+1086 
-1101 RWILPDK
+1101 
-1108 HQVEKLLLKYQPLD
+1108 
-1122 DSAMQVDMCNKGDSY
+1122 
-1137 RFDVEFH
+1137 RF
-1144 FKKSVKI
+1144 
-1151 RDRYEIW
+1151 
-1158 QRECNDRFA
+1158 N

-1205 LGRDIRSLISYAVGC
+1205 LTREIKSLLSYAVGC
-1220 IFGRYSLDKPGLAY
+1220 MFGRYSLDVDGLAY
-1234 AGGDWNPDQ
+1234 AGGKWDDSK
-1243 YHTFL
+1243 YTTFI
-1248 PDADNVIPITDE
+1248 PDADNVLPITDE
-1260 EYFPDDLTGLFVAW
+1260 EYFTDDIVGRFVEF
-1274 VKKVFGAE
+1274 VKVVYGTDT
-1282 SLEDNLAFIAKA
+1282 LEDNLTFIAKA

-1310 LNGFYADH
+1310 LIGFYADH

-1374 MDDAIAH
+1374 MDDAIAN

-1430 YEKVQTGADGKKQAI
+1430 YDKVQTGADGKKQAI

>member
-1 MKQVIIMDKPAIKKF
+1 MDKPAIKKF

-36 VTETAVAEPLP
+36 VTETTVAEPLP
-47 QSNENVQFFDVGLP
+47 QSNESVQFFDVGLP
-61 QPYRIEDDAVTQRQR
+61 QPYRIESDAVTQRQR

-150 YSPAEQQQIV
+150 YTPAEQQQIV

-257 SKENIPAAT
+257 SAENIPAAT

-317 KLRKGYVALT
+317 ELRKGYAALT

-358 GYGDRDAAASIVEH
+358 GYTDRDAAASIVEH

-397 YDSRFLRRHLNPH
+397 YDSRFLRRHLNPY

-417 RELPQTAF
+417 GELTTDALGRLGKQ
-425 GYCGPEEPTARTLW
+425 ESTARALL
-439 DTFKNAKEYGSILQ
+439 DGFKNAKEYGSILQ
-453 PKVTLEELDKLEA
+453 PKVTLAELDA
-466 RLQEADSM
+466 LQEQLREVDGASDM
-474 AGYGSLGVQG
+474 GNFTDQFVAG
-484 LTYQLLDVMYPLID
+484 QLLRVLCPLVE

-511 TNPQYMGSSGMSAR
+511 TNPPYMGGSGMNAR

-545 IEHGNEMVKR
+545 IERCAQMDKR
-555 AGFNCMV
+555 GGYQAMI
-562 TMQSW
+562 TQHAW
-567 MFLSSFEKMRVNAL
+567 MFLSSFEKLRAKLQLIDTVNMAHLGARGFDEIGGEVVQTTSFVMRSSH
-581 QTKTITNLMHMEN
+581 TK
-594 MVMGIAFGTAVTVF
+594 
-608 QNVAVH
+608 
-614 GYKGTYNQIKLQDIE
+614 GYKGTYCRLLDGESEKAKAEMFVGGE
-629 NDVPKQFPIQGNR
+629 NRYVTEQ
-642 FAQVSTD
+642 D

-654 PGSPVAYWATN
+654 PGSPVAYWASDTIN
-665 RLMKDFEDGVSL
+665 KLFSL
-677 SSYAEPK
+677 DAELKKYAEPRH
-684 QGMATMDNN
+684 GMSTGNN
-693 KYLRRWYEVE
+693 DLCLKLWHEVPNNEICFTAKNRDEFDKAGKKY
-703 IGKCCFHAQSLGD
+703 A
-716 AKESGKRWFPY
+716 PY
-727 NKGGD
+727 KKGGE
-732 YRKWYGNFC
+732 YRLWYGNNDYVIAYSATLRKRMESLSGYRASSTEYFFRPSINWSDVTSGKFGVRLSPNGFAFDGRGASMFC
-741 YLVNWEKDGEQLKA
+741 NEDIRFYLAALMSSKLASYFLDMLNPTLTFNIENIAAIPTIIDKEKKLDVDWKA
-755 DATELYGSYS
+755 EECYDCSKSDWDSFETSWDFAEHPLVKWSHDLWDAT
-765 KRIYNTQFF
+765 
-774 FKPSITW
+774 SI
-781 SKISSGSFSV
+781 
-791 RCISDGCL
+791 
-799 FDVAGCSIF
+799 
-808 VKENLYYYFAALLNS
+808 
-823 KIVGAILRMISPTLN
+823 
-838 YEVGH
+838 
-843 IKALP
+843 
-848 IIMEEN
+848 
-854 KEKVVS
+854 
-860 SLAQGCIELSQL
+860 
-872 DWDAFET
+872 
-879 AWDFQRHPLLPNGG
+879 
-893 ITTLYGMK
+893 
-901 VGKKAHIESLKSG
+901 
-914 EACFSPVGDFIA
+914 
-926 KDEEEGN
+926 
-933 TEQGDRYEGIFARLK
+933 
-948 KDDIRIQ
+948 
-955 AMRQELGVD
+955 
-964 LEEIPDGQYILLRR
+964 
-978 NSCKKVPAFC
+978 
-988 AYGMKKSDIVC
+988 
-999 GDEIRNING
+999 
-1008 KHYITVTIC
+1008 
-1017 PSDKMYDDFLNENS
+1017 
-1031 EGIEKTYGA
+1031 GA
-1040 TFNVENYD
+1040 TMAHYYHGERPEVSCPVELCYM
-1048 ESIQKSLQD
+1048 L
-1057 KSIRCIESDIIYDR
+1057 
-1071 DFDTEFCDDLTNDYS
+1071 
-1086 ELLHKSKKYSYQREH
+1086 
-1101 RWILPDK
+1101 
-1108 HQVEKLLLKYQPLD
+1108 
-1122 DSAMQVDMCNKGDSY
+1122 
-1137 RFDVEFH
+1137 
-1144 FKKSVKI
+1144 
-1151 RDRYEIW
+1151 W
-1158 QRECNDRFA
+1158 QGECNDRFA
-1167 KLKANEEELNRIFID
+1167 KLKANEEELNRIFIG

-1220 IFGRYSLDKPGLAY
+1220 IFGRYSLDQPSLAY

-1260 EYFPDDLTGLFVAW
+1260 EYFTDDLTGLFVAW
-1274 VKKVFGAE
+1274 VKKVFDAG

-1294 LGTKG
+1294 LGVKG

-1374 MDDAIAH
+1374 MDDAIAN

>member
-1 MKQVIIMDKPAIKKF
+1 MDKPAIKKF
-16 AIWARN
+16 AVWARN

-36 VTETAVAEPLP
+36 VTETTVAEPLP
-47 QSNENVQFFDVGLP
+47 QSNETVQFFDVGLP
-61 QPYRIEDDAVTQRQR
+61 QPYRIEGDAVTQRQR

-150 YSPAEQQQIV
+150 YTPAEQQQIV

-179 CAALGDCLPRL
+179 CAALGDCLSRL

-285 LWSEGHPDFDK
+285 LWGEGHPDFDK

-311 VAQQLA
+311 VVQQLA
-317 KLRKGYVALT
+317 ELRKGYAALP

-358 GYGDRDAAASIVEH
+358 GYTDRDAAASIVEH

-417 RELPQTAF
+417 GELTTDALGRLGKQ
-425 GYCGPEEPTARTLW
+425 ESTARALL
-439 DTFKNAKEYGSILQ
+439 DGFKNAKEYGSILQ
-453 PKVTLEELDKLEA
+453 PKVTLAELDA
-466 RLQEADSM
+466 LQEQLREVDGASDM
-474 AGYGSLGVQG
+474 GNFTDQFVAG
-484 LTYQLLDVMYPLID
+484 QLLRVLCSLVE

-511 TNPQYMGSSGMSAR
+511 TNPPYMGGSGMNAR
-525 LSDYVKKV
+525 LSDYVKKH

-629 NDVPKQFPIQGNR
+629 NDVPKQFPVSGNH

-654 PGSPVAYWATN
+654 PGSPVAYWVSSAYFKALSGTTAGDFAKFCKGMDTGEN
-665 RLMKDFEDGVSL
+665 DRFLRLWHEIDGEKM
-677 SSYAEPK
+677 YYP
-684 QGMATMDNN
+684 N
-693 KYLRRWYEVE
+693 KWV
-703 IGKCCFHAQSLGD
+703 
-716 AKESGKRWFPY
+716 PY
-727 NKGGD
+727 NKGGAF
-732 YRKWYGNFC
+732 RRWYGNNE
-741 YLVNWEKDGEQLKA
+741 YVLNWENQGAEVKAFKGSNIRNLNTYLRDGM
-755 DATELYGSYS
+755 
-765 KRIYNTQFF
+765 
-774 FKPSITW
+774 TW
-781 SKISSGSFSV
+781 STTSSGP
-791 RCISDGCL
+791 ISIRWCYGNFIYDSKGCM
-799 FDVAGCSIF
+799 A
-808 VKENLYYYFAALLNS
+808 FAKDSNDSMYLLGAMNTKAYQEFMRVITPTIDYNPGPVS
-823 KIVGAILRMISPTLN
+823 RGAIVQNQNHSEI
-838 YEVGH
+838 
-843 IKALP
+843 
-848 IIMEEN
+848 N
-854 KEKVVS
+854 KRVED
-860 SLAQGCIELSQL
+860 CIFLSKS
-872 DWDAFET
+872 DWDSFET
-879 AWDFQRHPLLPNGG
+879 SWDFKRHPL
-893 ITTLYGMK
+893 
-901 VGKKAHIESLKSG
+901 V
-914 EACFSPVGDFIA
+914 
-926 KDEEEGN
+926 
-933 TEQGDRYEGIFARLK
+933 
-948 KDDIRIQ
+948 
-955 AMRQELGVD
+955 
-964 LEEIPDGQYILLRR
+964 
-978 NSCKKVPAFC
+978 
-988 AYGMKKSDIVC
+988 
-999 GDEIRNING
+999 
-1008 KHYITVTIC
+1008 
-1017 PSDKMYDDFLNENS
+1017 
-1031 EGIEKTYGA
+1031 
-1040 TFNVENYD
+1040 
-1048 ESIQKSLQD
+1048 
-1057 KSIRCIESDIIYDR
+1057 
-1071 DFDTEFCDDLTNDYS
+1071 
-1086 ELLHKSKKYSYQREH
+1086 
-1101 RWILPDK
+1101 
-1108 HQVEKLLLKYQPLD
+1108 
-1122 DSAMQVDMCNKGDSY
+1122 
-1137 RFDVEFH
+1137 
-1144 FKKSVKI
+1144 
-1151 RDRYEIW
+1151 
-1158 QRECNDRFA
+1158 
-1167 KLKANEEELNRIFID
+1167 
-1182 IYGLQ
+1182 
-1187 DELTPE
+1187 
-1193 VEDKDVTVRRAD
+1193 
-1205 LGRDIRSLISYAVGC
+1205 
-1220 IFGRYSLDKPGLAY
+1220 
-1234 AGGDWNPDQ
+1234 
-1243 YHTFL
+1243 
-1248 PDADNVIPITDE
+1248 
-1260 EYFPDDLTGLFVAW
+1260 
-1274 VKKVFGAE
+1274 
-1282 SLEDNLAFIAKA
+1282 
-1294 LGTKG
+1294 
-1299 TSPRAVIRNYF
+1299 
-1310 LNGFYADH
+1310 
-1318 VKIYQKRPI
+1318 
-1327 YWLYDSGKQNG
+1327 
-1338 FKALI
+1338 
-1343 YMHRYNADTSGLVRA
+1343 
-1358 DYLYKMEQ
+1358 
-1366 VYESEIAR
+1366 
-1374 MDDAIAH
+1374 
-1381 GASRE
+1381 
-1386 VAQATKRKEK
+1386 
-1396 LVKQLKEC
+1396 
-1404 KDYDDRLGHI
+1404 
-1414 ALARIPID
+1414 
-1422 LDDGVKVN
+1422 
-1430 YEKVQTGADGKKQAI
+1430 
-1445 LAKI
+1445 

>member
-1 MKQVIIMDKPAIKKF
+1 MDKPAIKKF

-47 QSNENVQFFDVGLP
+47 QSNETVQFFDVGLP
-61 QPYRIEDDAVTQRQR
+61 QPYRIEGDAVTQRQR

-160 TLKNDN
+160 SLKNDN

-257 SKENIPAAT
+257 SAENIPAAT

-317 KLRKGYVALT
+317 ELRKGYAALT

-417 RELPQTAF
+417 GELTADAL
-425 GYCGPEEPTARTLW
+425 GRLGKQESTARALL
-439 DTFKNAKEYGSILQ
+439 DGFKNAKEYGSILQ
-453 PKVTLEELDKLEA
+453 PKVTLAELDA
-466 RLQEADSM
+466 LQEQLREVDGASDMVSFTDQFV
-474 AGYGSLGVQG
+474 AGQVLRV
-484 LTYQLLDVMYPLID
+484 LCPLVE

-511 TNPQYMGSSGMSAR
+511 TNPPYMGGSGMNAR
-525 LSDYVKKV
+525 LSDYVKKY
-533 YPDSKSDLFAVF
+533 YPDSKSDLFACF
-545 IEHGNEMVKR
+545 MERADAFVKE
-555 AGFNCMV
+555 NCFTSLI
-562 TMQSW
+562 TMESW
-567 MFLSSFEKMRVNAL
+567 MFLSSFEKLRDKVNL
-581 QTKTITNLMHMEN
+581 NKTIVN
-594 MVMGIAFGTAVTVF
+594 MVHMPYLGKGGTSLGINFGTAAVVMKKGHIRNYAAQYEYTVYYECDEE
-608 QNVAVH
+608 
-614 GYKGTYNQIKLQDIE
+614 G
-629 NDVPKQFPIQGNR
+629 VPFAFPTKNERWKTATQE
-642 FAQVSTD
+642 

-654 PGSPVAYWATN
+654 PGSPVAYWLSKAMLAT
-665 RLMKDFEDGVSL
+665 FENGTLLGNIAD
-677 SSYAEPK
+677 AK
-684 QGMATMDNN
+684 QGIATADNN
-693 KYLRRWYEVE
+693 RFLRRWSEVE
-703 IGKCCFHAQSLGD
+703 IDKTYFNAGSHEE
-716 AKESGKRWFPY
+716 AKNSSAKWFPY
-727 NKGGD
+727 NKGGEF
-732 YRKWYGNFC
+732 RKWYGNND
-741 YLVNWEKDGEQLKA
+741 YVVNWEDDGI
-755 DATELYGSYS
+755 ELRGFKGSVIRNPTFYFRECFS
-765 KRIYNTQFF
+765 WSLVSSSVAAFRY
-774 FKPSITW
+774 KP
-781 SKISSGSFSV
+781 G
-791 RCISDGCL
+791 GHL
-799 FDVAGCSIF
+799 FDVAGMSC
-808 VKENLYYYFAALLNS
+808 FATS
-823 KIVGAILRMISPTLN
+823 K
-838 YEVGH
+838 
-843 IKALP
+843 
-848 IIMEEN
+848 
-854 KEKVVS
+854 
-860 SLAQGCIELSQL
+860 
-872 DWDAFET
+872 
-879 AWDFQRHPLLPNGG
+879 
-893 ITTLYGMK
+893 
-901 VGKKAHIESLKSG
+901 
-914 EACFSPVGDFIA
+914 
-926 KDEEEGN
+926 
-933 TEQGDRYEGIFARLK
+933 
-948 KDDIRIQ
+948 
-955 AMRQELGVD
+955 
-964 LEEIPDGQYILLRR
+964 
-978 NSCKKVPAFC
+978 
-988 AYGMKKSDIVC
+988 
-999 GDEIRNING
+999 
-1008 KHYITVTIC
+1008 
-1017 PSDKMYDDFLNENS
+1017 
-1031 EGIEKTYGA
+1031 
-1040 TFNVENYD
+1040 
-1048 ESIQKSLQD
+1048 
-1057 KSIRCIESDIIYDR
+1057 
-1071 DFDTEFCDDLTNDYS
+1071 
-1086 ELLHKSKKYSYQREH
+1086 
-1101 RWILPDK
+1101 
-1108 HQVEKLLLKYQPLD
+1108 EKLLYLLALCNTNVVMKLLEVIAPTINYQCGDIANIPVIYAKNESINEMTKENIAISKSDWDSFETSWDFSEHPLVKWSHD
-1122 DSAMQVDMCNKGDSY
+1122 LWDCTSIGATMAYFYNGERPKVSCP
-1137 RFDVEFH
+1137 VELC
-1144 FKKSVKI
+1144 
-1151 RDRYEIW
+1151 YLLW
-1158 QRECNDRFA
+1158 QGECNDRFA

-1220 IFGRYSLDKPGLAY
+1220 IFGRYSLDQPGLAY

-1274 VKKVFGAE
+1274 VKKVFGAD

-1430 YEKVQTGADGKKQAI
+1430 YEKVQTGADGKKLAI

>member
-1 MKQVIIMDKPAIKKF
+1 MDKPAIKKF

-36 VTETAVAEPLP
+36 VTETTVAEPLP
-47 QSNENVQFFDVGLP
+47 QSTESVQFFDVGLP
-61 QPYRIEDDAVTQRQR
+61 QPYRIEGDAVTQRQR

-150 YSPAEQQQIV
+150 YTPAEQQQIV

-285 LWSEGHPDFDK
+285 LWSDGHPDFDK
-296 SEWKYYLDEAPQEPQ
+296 SKWKYYLDEAPQEPQ

-317 KLRKGYVALT
+317 ELRKGYAALT

-358 GYGDRDAAASIVEH
+358 GYTDRDAAASIVEH

-397 YDSRFLRRHLNPH
+397 YDSRFLRRHLNPY

-417 RELPQTAF
+417 GELTTDALGRLGKQ
-425 GYCGPEEPTARTLW
+425 ESTARALL
-439 DTFKNAKEYGSILQ
+439 DGFKNAKEYGSILQ
-453 PKVTLEELDKLEA
+453 PKVTLAELDA
-466 RLQEADSM
+466 LQEQLREVDGASDM
-474 AGYGSLGVQG
+474 GNFTDQFVAG
-484 LTYQLLDVMYPLID
+484 QLLRVLCPLVE

-511 TNPQYMGSSGMSAR
+511 TNPPYMGGSGMNAR

-545 IEHGNEMVKR
+545 IERCAQMDKR
-555 AGFNCMV
+555 GGYQAMI
-562 TMQSW
+562 TQHAW
-567 MFLSSFEKMRVNAL
+567 MFLSSFEKLRAKLQLIDTVNMAHLGARGFDEIGGEVVQTTSFVMRSSH
-581 QTKTITNLMHMEN
+581 TK
-594 MVMGIAFGTAVTVF
+594 
-608 QNVAVH
+608 
-614 GYKGTYNQIKLQDIE
+614 GYKGTYCRLLDGESEKAKAEMFVGGE
-629 NDVPKQFPIQGNR
+629 NRYVTEQ
-642 FAQVSTD
+642 D

-654 PGSPVAYWATN
+654 PGSPVAYWASDTIN
-665 RLMKDFEDGVSL
+665 KLFSL
-677 SSYAEPK
+677 DAELKKYAEPRH
-684 QGMATMDNN
+684 GMSTGNN
-693 KYLRRWYEVE
+693 DLCLKLWHEVPNNEICFTAKNRDEFDKAGKKY
-703 IGKCCFHAQSLGD
+703 A
-716 AKESGKRWFPY
+716 PY
-727 NKGGD
+727 KKGGE
-732 YRKWYGNFC
+732 YRLWYGNNDYVIAYSATLRKRMESLSGYRASSTEYFFRPSINWSDVTSGKFGVRLSPNGFAFDGRGASMFC
-741 YLVNWEKDGEQLKA
+741 NEDIRFYLAALMSSKLASYFLDMLNPTLTFNIENIAAIPTIIDKEKKLDVDWKA
-755 DATELYGSYS
+755 EECYDCSKSDWDSFETSWDFAEHPLVKWSHDLWDAT
-765 KRIYNTQFF
+765 
-774 FKPSITW
+774 SI
-781 SKISSGSFSV
+781 
-791 RCISDGCL
+791 
-799 FDVAGCSIF
+799 
-808 VKENLYYYFAALLNS
+808 
-823 KIVGAILRMISPTLN
+823 
-838 YEVGH
+838 
-843 IKALP
+843 
-848 IIMEEN
+848 
-854 KEKVVS
+854 
-860 SLAQGCIELSQL
+860 
-872 DWDAFET
+872 
-879 AWDFQRHPLLPNGG
+879 
-893 ITTLYGMK
+893 
-901 VGKKAHIESLKSG
+901 
-914 EACFSPVGDFIA
+914 
-926 KDEEEGN
+926 
-933 TEQGDRYEGIFARLK
+933 
-948 KDDIRIQ
+948 
-955 AMRQELGVD
+955 
-964 LEEIPDGQYILLRR
+964 
-978 NSCKKVPAFC
+978 
-988 AYGMKKSDIVC
+988 
-999 GDEIRNING
+999 
-1008 KHYITVTIC
+1008 
-1017 PSDKMYDDFLNENS
+1017 
-1031 EGIEKTYGA
+1031 GA
-1040 TFNVENYD
+1040 TMAHYYHGERPEVSCPVELCYM
-1048 ESIQKSLQD
+1048 L
-1057 KSIRCIESDIIYDR
+1057 
-1071 DFDTEFCDDLTNDYS
+1071 
-1086 ELLHKSKKYSYQREH
+1086 
-1101 RWILPDK
+1101 
-1108 HQVEKLLLKYQPLD
+1108 
-1122 DSAMQVDMCNKGDSY
+1122 
-1137 RFDVEFH
+1137 
-1144 FKKSVKI
+1144 
-1151 RDRYEIW
+1151 W
-1158 QRECNDRFA
+1158 QGECNDRFA
-1167 KLKANEEELNRIFID
+1167 KLKANEEELNRIFIG

-1220 IFGRYSLDKPGLAY
+1220 IFGRYSLDQPSLAY

-1260 EYFPDDLTGLFVAW
+1260 EYFTDDLTGLFVAW
-1274 VKKVFGAE
+1274 VKKVFGAG

-1294 LGTKG
+1294 LGVKG

-1374 MDDAIAH
+1374 MDDAIAN
-1381 GASRE
+1381 GANRE

-1422 LDDGVKVN
+1422 LDDGVKDN
-1430 YEKVQTGADGKKQAI
+1430 YDKVQTAPDGKKLAI